1 MYALTS
7 KGETKFSTNLIFVS
21 YSLEKIDLVWKYFNQ
36 NRPLIVFYIHFSQEL
51 IFIYTSIVIFFI
63 QTDLLPPRPMDT
75 NASFFHPQL
84 LFLRLPEDN
93 YNVEWYRITINGHRQ
108 YVYSTEYY
116 WPKHL
121 EPGTNHTVRI
131 VAYCWWSESYRK
143 SSTYNGYIQ
152 TQRKH
157 KTFCIMLCPI
167 FINKRLK
174 KIQCKL
180 KQ

>member
-1 MYALTS
+1 
-7 KGETKFSTNLIFVS
+7 
-21 YSLEKIDLVWKYFNQ
+21 
-36 NRPLIVFYIHFSQEL
+36 
-51 IFIYTSIVIFFI
+51 
-63 QTDLLPPRPMDT
+63 MDT

-93 YNVEWYRITINGHRQ
+93 YNVDFYDITINGSWQRVFSKQ
-108 YVYSTEYY
+108 YY

-121 EPGTNHTVRI
+121 EPGTNYTVWI
-131 VAYCWWSESYRK
+131 VAHCWWSESYRK
-143 SSTYNGYIQ
+143 RSTYNGYIQ

-174 KIQCKL
+174 KIKCKL
-180 KQ
+180 KQYHFHDDSFGMAFMIIPHVGNLYYRGLSFQI